1 MPSRIAEFVVSG
13 AIFRSTIVKHA
24 GGTVNRGSS
33 ACAFLG
39 AFRFSYRVAS
49 LGGDLECGGHA
60 AAFERES
67 RFLAEKAAQ
76 AMLAPSTIQ
85 PFSSS

>member
-1 MPSRIAEFVVSG
+1 MKR
-13 AIFRSTIVKHA
+13 RSPPP
-24 GGTVNRGSS
+24 
-33 ACAFLG
+33 G

-67 RFLAEKAAQ
+67 RFIAEKPAQ
-76 AMLAPSTIQ
+76 AMLAPFPIR
-85 PFSSS
+85 PLLA

>member
-1 MPSRIAEFVVSG
+1 M
-13 AIFRSTIVKHA
+13 
-24 GGTVNRGSS
+24 
-33 ACAFLG
+33 G
-39 AFRFSYRVAS
+39 AFRFSHRVAS

-60 AAFERES
+60 AAFDRES
-67 RFLAEKAAQ
+67 RFIAEKPAQ